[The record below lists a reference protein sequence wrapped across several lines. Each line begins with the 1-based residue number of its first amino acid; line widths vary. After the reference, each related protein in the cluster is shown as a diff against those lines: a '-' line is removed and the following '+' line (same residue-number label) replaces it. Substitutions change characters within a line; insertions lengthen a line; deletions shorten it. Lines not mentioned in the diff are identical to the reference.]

1 MLNESKLYRDIRK
14 FAIRTPFWG
23 TALRY
28 EVKPDEI
35 NDLTLIS
42 RRVYGNSDEYM
53 AIMASAGLDRAD
65 QSLVSGTTL
74 VLPTPS
80 QLSQFKASNGIVP
93 TVIKVR

>member
-1 MLNESKLYRDIRK
+1 MIPESKLYRAIRN

-53 AIMASAGLDRAD
+53 AIMASAGLDRVN

-80 QLSQFKASNGIVP
+80 QLAQFKDSNGISQ
-93 TVIKVR
+93 TVRKVR